1 MNTIF
6 DKLVAPL
13 RRRVRLMISRAVLS
27 AVNDAGGIQLVQVK
41 LLDGEVRDGV
51 ERMQNYGFTSVP
63 KAGAEGLMA
72 CVSGD
77 RDHGIIVAMDDRRF
91 RLKGLQAG
99 EVALYDDLGHKVH
112 LTRTGIVVD
121 GGGHDLNITGV
132 TNTYFSGALHVETN
146 IVAGGEIS
154 DLCGTKS
161 MSGMRSVFN
170 DHTHTD
176 PQGGSVAAPGA
187 LM

>member
-1 MNTIF
+1 MDTATIVG
-6 DKLVAPL
+6 KLVAPL

-77 RDHGIIVAMDDRRF
+77 RDHGIVVTMDDRRF

-121 GGGHDLNITGV
+121 GGGHDITIQNAPNVNLSGDLHAQGDVTANGISLKTHVHGGV
-132 TNTYFSGALHVETN
+132 Q
-146 IVAGGEIS
+146 AGGS
-154 DLCGTKS
+154 TTG
-161 MSGMRSVFN
+161 G
-170 DHTHTD
+170 
-176 PQGGSVAAPGA
+176 PQ
-187 LM
+187 

>member
-1 MNTIF
+1 MDIASVF
-6 DKLVAPL
+6 DKLAAPL

-51 ERMQNYGFTSVP
+51 ERMQNYGFTSAP

-99 EVALYDDLGHKVH
+99 EVAIYSDEGDQ
-112 LTRTGIVVD
+112 IVFKRGRILQVTA
-121 GGGHDLNITGV
+121 GTKLEVITPLA
-132 TNTYFSGALHVETN
+132 TFSGDVQVTGD
-146 IVAGGEIS
+146 VTAGGIS
-154 DLCGTKS
+154 LKNHVHGGVQS
-161 MSGMRSVFN
+161 
-170 DHTHTD
+170 
-176 PQGGSVAAPGA
+176 GGSNTGGPQ
-187 LM
+187 